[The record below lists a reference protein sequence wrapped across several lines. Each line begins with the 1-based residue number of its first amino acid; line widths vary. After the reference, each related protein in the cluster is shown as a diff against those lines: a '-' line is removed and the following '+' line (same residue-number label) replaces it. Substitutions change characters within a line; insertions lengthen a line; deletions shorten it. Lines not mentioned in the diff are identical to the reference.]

1 MPARNSISNYGTVAR
16 TLHWATTVLI
26 IALFVLGK
34 YMLDLPQGSDAEVAR
49 KIWFY
54 SLHKT
59 FGILAFALAVI
70 RLLWALSNAKPHPL
84 NTAKPAQIFVAETVH
99 WMLYAGILI
108 TPLAGYL
115 HHLGSAGGA
124 DVWLP
129 IPHSLPFIPQ
139 TLSFSQLSGIL
150 HFLSAA
156 LMAISIFLH
165 VGGALFHAIFLKDDT
180 LTRMIPVLK
189 TRGSSLGEA
198 APETL
203 PKLAAIAIYAA
214 VLSIGA
220 FALMDGPKDDD
231 SAPVAELASENWDVD
246 YDDSLIEIQTQQM
259 GDVVVGTFEDWST
272 SIAFYPDNL
281 EASKITTEIELTSL
295 DLGMATSQALSAD
308 FLNADAV
315 KIATW
320 TSTKIS
326 AIEPGRYMAEGALA
340 LNGLEVPVPLEFTL
354 TIDGEDAIAEAIAEV
369 DRNSFGIG
377 KVAYPTED
385 SLGFMVRI
393 RIVIKAEWDEP

>member
-259 GDVVVGTFEDWST
+259 GDVVVGTFED
-272 SIAFYPDNL
+272 
-281 EASKITTEIELTSL
+281 SL